1 MTKKLIMFEGIDC
14 CGKDTQIEMLTE
26 YLDLKGK
33 SYKVVNNPIEKRYR
47 NSIKRLLEVSDEDDG
62 GVNELLKNRAI
73 GNIFVIDK
81 IRSIFP
87 GGYLNSILQPDEPTE
102 YIIMNRFYVSLIY
115 NFDLEQV
122 KQITKEIKKFLKEK
136 FDVDLIV
143 IELRIYPET
152 ALKRLTLRTGEL
164 PDRFENRVTLRDAF
178 DRYGNMWLSHPNR
191 CGIID
196 IDSRNDLDFSDIWI
210 TIDGSPDK
218 EFIHARVA
226 ALFDI
231 LMEKESMEKP
241 EKHYPDHIVQIIPL
255 TSPKMFDQ
263 GVSTFLSHEDPELVK
278 INLDRYHPEN
288 FRLADDSLHGQVFY
302 LDRYFVLIPENWGT
316 GDQIVIAMHTAITGD
331 YNTLYDAL
339 NFYSI
344 LSTVKVDF
352 FQKTSD
358 EFLIK
363 LYIPWKG
370 FSNNAAEKLRN
381 LLQKNLEISIGD
393 RNCELYDISSNYSI
407 HGIYQEEVCL
417 KDEDL
422 TSISFKVKTMLK

>member
-1 MTKKLIMFEGIDC
+1 M
-14 CGKDTQIEMLTE
+14 
-26 YLDLKGK
+26 
-33 SYKVVNNPIEKRYR
+33 VNNPIEKRYR

-62 GVNELLKNRAI
+62 AVNELLKNRVI

-241 EKHYPDHIVQIIPL
+241 DKRHLDHIVQIIPL
-255 TSPKMFDQ
+255 TSPKIFDRE
-263 GVSTFLSHEDPELVK
+263 VSTFLSQEAPELVK
-278 INLDRYHPEN
+278 INLDRFHPEN
-288 FRLADDSLHGQVFY
+288 FRSVDVSLHGQIFY
-302 LDRYFVLIPENWGT
+302 LDRYFVLIPENYDT
-316 GDQIVIAMHTAITGD
+316 GEQIVIAMHSAITGD
-331 YNTLYDAL
+331 RDTFDHAL

-344 LSTVKVDF
+344 LSSLDVEIRQRV
-352 FQKTSD
+352 SD
-358 EFLIK
+358 VFVVK
-363 LYIPWKG
+363 LYMPTENII
-370 FSNNAAEKLRN
+370 SNSIANKVKN
-381 LLQKNLEISIGD
+381 LLLKDLEISIGGTA
-393 RNCELYDISSNYSI
+393 CEIYDISSNYKI
-407 HGIYQEEVCL
+407 HGIDQEEVCL
-417 KDEDL
+417 KNEDL
-422 TSISFKVKTMLK
+422 ISISFIVKNKENAD

>member
-1 MTKKLIMFEGIDC
+1 MTKKLVMFEGIDC

-26 YLDLKGK
+26 YLKLKGK

-62 GVNELLKNRAI
+62 GANELLKNIAI

-102 YIIMNRFYVSLIY
+102 YIIMNRFYLSLIY

-122 KQITKEIKKFLKEK
+122 KQITKEIKEFLKEK

-143 IELRIYPET
+143 IELKIYPET
-152 ALKRLTLRTGEL
+152 ALKRLTVRTGEL
-164 PDRFENRVTLRDAF
+164 PDRFENRVTLHDAF
-178 DRYGNMWLSHPNR
+178 DRYGYMWLSHPNK
-191 CGIID
+191 CVITD
-196 IDSRNDLDFSDIWI
+196 TDPKDDLDFSDIWI
-210 TIDGSPDK
+210 TINGSSGK
-218 EFIHARVA
+218 EFIHSRVA

-241 EKHYPDHIVQIIPL
+241 EKHHPDHIVQIIPL
-255 TSPKMFDQ
+255 TSPKMYNR
-263 GVSTFLSHEDPELVK
+263 GISTFLSHDAPESVK

-288 FRLADDSLHGQVFY
+288 FRLADVSLHGQVFY
-302 LDRYFVLIPENWGT
+302 LDRYFVLIPENYDT
-316 GDQIVIAMHTAITGD
+316 GEQIVIAMHTAITGD
-331 YNTLYDAL
+331 YDTLDYAL
-339 NFYSI
+339 NFYTI
-344 LSTVKVDF
+344 LSSLNVDF
-352 FQKTSD
+352 FQKSSD

-363 LYIPWKG
+363 LYNPEG
-370 FSNNAAEKLRN
+370 SFSNNAADKLRN
-381 LLQKNLEISIGD
+381 LLLKNLEISIGD

-407 HGIYQEEVCL
+407 HGIYKEEICL

-422 TSISFKVKTMLK
+422 TSISFKVKRC